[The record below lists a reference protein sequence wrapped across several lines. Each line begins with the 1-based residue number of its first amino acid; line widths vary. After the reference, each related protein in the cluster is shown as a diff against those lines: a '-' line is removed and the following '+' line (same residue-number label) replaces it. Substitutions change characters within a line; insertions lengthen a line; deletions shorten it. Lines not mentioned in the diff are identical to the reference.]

1 MDSLKKHTLCD
12 IIYPAVLAP
21 AMTMGFHTPFLVQQP
36 FVASQLNAPDAD
48 SQTRIVHSSLAP
60 FVMHL
65 SNVARSF
72 RLFQSLGISC
82 FGHELQ
88 QAVMPYV
95 TV

>member
-1 MDSLKKHTLCD
+1 MDSLKKHSLCD

-21 AMTMGFHTPFLVQQP
+21 VMTMGFNTPFLVQQP

-48 SQTRIVHSSLAP
+48 SKTLIVHSYLAP

-65 SNVARSF
+65 SNAARSF